1 MQYHTMYWA
10 DYQYSHSFIL
20 IPDLLHV
27 SLFIIVLSYHNQNI
41 LGKILTNCCEGLK
54 DTEFFE
60 KKPLA

>member
-1 MQYHTMYWA
+1 MFPC
-10 DYQYSHSFIL
+10 S
-20 IPDLLHV
+20 
-27 SLFIIVLSYHNQNI
+27 IIVLSYHNQNI